1 VSSKE
6 AFIVVEAAQTAAIV
20 AVVTGAGKTANCID
34 TGSVL
39 VAGVAVT
46 LVDVLAGDAI
56 AAKAVLALAL
66 KRAMNVD
73 AFTIGGAVFGASSGA
88 LINIGAHES
97 VAFESGFAETRIR
110 PD

>member
-1 VSSKE
+1 VSSKQ
-6 AFIVVEAAQTAAIV
+6 AFIIVEAAQAVAIV
-20 AVVTGAGKTANCID
+20 AVVAGAGKAANCVD
-34 TGSVL
+34 TGSVI
-39 VAGVAVT
+39 VADVVVT

-73 AFTIGGAVFGASSGA
+73 AFRIGGAVVGASSGA

-97 VAFESGFAETRIR
+97 VAFKSTFAGTRIR